1 MSAFSVLNSIDC
13 GEHIEQKSNLSY
25 LSWVWAWGEL
35 KKRYPKSFTT
45 VYESP
50 EGMNYFTDGK
60 TCWVKTGV
68 TLVEDDGTALEHIEY
83 LPVMDNR
90 NKSISLESVQSTDVN
105 KTIQRSITK
114 AIARHGLGLYI
125 YAGEDLPETLCDE
138 CGAVI
143 TGYTTDTGRV
153 VSVSEVVS
161 GTKKAYGKALCR
173 MCGAK
178 AKAAKI
184 AEKME
189 AAKAE
194 KGKSE

>member
-105 KTIQRSITK
+105 KAIQRSITK